1 MKENSWLLTTNYST
15 NLTNHLLVI
24 FASYGY
30 LAVTSPWLQETIQ
43 SMAHKIFLLHSNN
56 TSISHNKFQVTI
68 KSSKS
73 ARSEHKIK
81 KTL

>member
-43 SMAHKIFLLHSNN
+43 SMAHKKVLPNSNN
-56 TSISHNKFQVTI
+56 ASIPHNKLQATI
-68 KSSKS
+68 ELSKPVDRQKQ
-73 ARSEHKIK
+73 AQK
-81 KTL
+81 